1 MSEKIYSVVEAE
13 IKVRPDD
20 IDMNNHVHY
29 SKYLDYLLTARY
41 DQMIKDYKMS
51 MQEFIDRGLTWFAKS
66 VTLNFKR
73 ALALGD
79 VAVVKAQIKE
89 IHGAV
94 VKIDFWILKK
104 GSDKIYVDGSGE
116 FMLISLTNGR
126 PQRIPQDVIEK
137 YSI

>member
-1 MSEKIYSVVEAE
+1 MEDKEYSIVEAE
-13 IKVRPDD
+13 ITVRPDD

-41 DQMIKDYKMS
+41 IQMEKDYKMS
-51 MQEFIDRGLTWFAKS
+51 MEEFLERGMTWFAKS

-73 ALALGD
+73 ALKLGD
-79 VAVVKAQIKE
+79 IALVKAQIQE

-94 VKIDFWILKK
+94 VKINFWIYKK
-104 GSDKIYVDGSGE
+104 GSEKIYVDGSGE
-116 FMLISLTNGR
+116 FTLLSITSGR
-126 PQRIPQDVIEK
+126 PLRIPEDVIEK

>member
-41 DQMIKDYKMS
+41 EQMIKDYKMS

-66 VTLNFKR
+66 IMLNFKR

-79 VAVVKAQIKE
+79 IAVVKAQIKE

-116 FMLISLTNGR
+116 FMLISITSGR